1 MGPRQNPRRFG
12 RRSKQGSSA
21 CRSDGQVYLGIWR
34 CGMTWLRP
42 RKTKR
47 DAILGLVAS
56 WGDRRTPRRSL
67 QRNPSALSMRLVGF
81 SSCRVRRRNL
91 VELTSARHIFAARVC
106 KQCLPGNQ
114 PMHSHSLDPWTHDHV
129 FLGPKHDRNERRT
142 WFVVAL
148 TAVMMVGEIAAG
160 SLFGSMALLA
170 DGWHMGT
177 HPWAPGVGAA
187 AYLFARQH
195 ARNSRFAFGTGK
207 FGDLAAFSS
216 AIILSLIAVQIFYE
230 SVIRL
235 VHPVAIAYGEAIAV
249 AALGLGVNLV
259 SAWLLRDSHDHDH
272 HGHGHSHGSSQGSSH
287 DSSPGHRHHDNN
299 LRAAYIHVL
308 ADAATSVLAIAALVI
323 AMYSQWV
330 WADPAV
336 GIIGS
341 LVIAS
346 WAFGLIRDSGAV
358 LLDVSVDKNLEAV
371 IRDRLETRG
380 DRVIDLHLW
389 QVGPGHRAAVI
400 AVLSDDP
407 LPSATYKRR
416 LGGLRG
422 LSHVTIEVEV
432 CPHAPLAAEHPS

>member
-1 MGPRQNPRRFG
+1 
-12 RRSKQGSSA
+12 
-21 CRSDGQVYLGIWR
+21 
-34 CGMTWLRP
+34 
-42 RKTKR
+42 
-47 DAILGLVAS
+47 
-56 WGDRRTPRRSL
+56 
-67 QRNPSALSMRLVGF
+67 
-81 SSCRVRRRNL
+81 
-91 VELTSARHIFAARVC
+91 
-106 KQCLPGNQ
+106 
-114 PMHSHSLDPWTHDHV
+114 MHSHSLDQWTHDHV

-148 TAVMMVGEIAAG
+148 TTVMMVGEIAAG

-170 DGWHMGT
+170 DGWHMAT
-177 HPWAPGVGAA
+177 HAAALGIAAA

-272 HGHGHSHGSSQGSSH
+272 HGHGHSHGSSQGSSQGRSH
-287 DSSPGHRHHDNN
+287 DSFPGHRHHDNN

-380 DRVIDLHLW
+380 DRVTDLHLW

-400 AVLSDDP
+400 SVVSDHP

-422 LSHVTIEVEV
+422 LSHVTIEVEL
-432 CPHAPLAAEHPS
+432 CPHPPLH